1 MEKLTKKNG
10 MVIALMGVA
19 ILASCVFISLKR
31 VDFIADSIAV
41 SGTVE
46 ATGSSGTGDSKEY
59 SVTVSY
65 KDPAGNSRT
74 SKITGSSN
82 VKFLQR
88 GEVLALRYVPD
99 SPDSIV
105 IDSIWELWG
114 TAIMVGAVGLVFLIG
129 GVRVLIK
136 AT

>member
-1 MEKLTKKNG
+1 

-19 ILASCVFISLKR
+19 ILAACVFISLKR

-59 SVTVSY
+59 TVMVSY
-65 KDPAGNSRT
+65 NDPSGNRQT
-74 SKITGSSN
+74 SKIRGSSN

-114 TAIMVGAVGLVFLIG
+114 TAIMVGAIGLIFLLG

-136 AT
+136 SA